1 MHRSAL
7 EMHIKKQTK
16 QQQKTVEKQRKR
28 RREISLWPKS
38 NSNLRVKALSTVNA
52 GIVISLQEKKIKFIR
67 LF

>member
-38 NSNLRVKALSTVNA
+38 NSNLRVKPLSTVNA